1 MTRSTQTILLIIV
14 SLFVFSS
21 QAQKVYEHQYIVKV
35 GDMAP
40 NFETTLSDGTTF
52 KLSENRDKVIMLQ
65 FTASWC
71 SVCRKEMPFIE
82 KDIWQKL
89 KNDDFMVIGMDFKES
104 PETVNK
110 FGKDMKITYP
120 LGYDEDGSIFHQYAQ
135 EGAGVTRNIIINKKG
150 EIIALTRLFKLD
162 EFNEMKEL
170 IFQELKKNGN

>member
-1 MTRSTQTILLIIV
+1 MTKVTQTILLIIAT
-14 SLFVFSS
+14 LFVFCS
-21 QAQKVYEHQYIVKV
+21 QAQQVYEHQYLVKV

-40 NFETTLSDGTTF
+40 DFETILSDGSTF
-52 KLSENRDKVIMLQ
+52 KLSKNRDKVVMLQ

-71 SVCRKEMPFIE
+71 SVCRKEMPYIE
-82 KDIWQKL
+82 NDIWKQLQGK
-89 KNDDFMVIGMDFKES
+89 DFIVIGMDYKEI
-104 PETVNK
+104 PARVNK
-110 FGKDMKITYP
+110 FAKDMKITYP

-170 IFQELKKNGN
+170 IFDEVGKE